1 MSCDDESAAILRR
14 AELKLTPQR
23 LMVLTALRHAPGH
36 MTAAEIFTQVKAAY
50 PYVDISTVYRTLNAL
65 KQMRLVTE
73 TDLGSGDLSYEWASD
88 RPHHHLICT
97 GCQDIIELDHSY
109 LERLGA
115 DLDRDLGFAADL
127 HHFAIFGLCAPCR
140 AGQPVPAGER

>member
-1 MSCDDESAAILRR
+1 MSCNQESAAILRR

-23 LMVLTALRHAPGH
+23 LMVLTALRHSDGH
-36 MTAAEIFTQVKAAY
+36 MTASDIYAQVKAAY

-65 KQMRLVTE
+65 KGMRLVTE
-73 TDLGSGDLSYEWASD
+73 TDMGSGDLSYEWAPE

-97 GCQDIIELDHSY
+97 ACHHVVELDHTY

-115 DLDRDLGFAADL
+115 EVERDLGFSAEL
-127 HHFAIFGLCAPCR
+127 HHFAIFGRCGACR
-140 AGQPVPAGER
+140 TAEPAAVG